1 MGTNK
6 PLSSNTSSLSSFS
19 FDIEESSE
27 SSFSVIG
34 EDKLF
39 TDVLSGPE
47 ETELLTDL
55 LSSADETALFT
66 DVLSGPNETRL
77 LTDVLSGPG
86 ETCVKRPDV
95 SLWLIDNLSDVE
107 GETGAADEHAS
118 FPPGDGVKDVEVCAD
133 ERQEDVLEW

>member
-6 PLSSNTSSLSSFS
+6 PLSSTTRSLSSFS

-39 TDVLSGPE
+39 TDVLS
-47 ETELLTDL
+47 
-55 LSSADETALFT
+55 SADETALFT
-66 DVLSGPNETRL
+66 DVLSGPNETTL

-86 ETCVKRPDV
+86 ETCVKGPDV
-95 SLWLIDNLSDVE
+95 SLGLIENLSDVE
-107 GETGAADEHAS
+107 GETTGAADELAS
-118 FPPGDGVKDVEVCAD
+118 FPPGEGGKDGEVCAD